1 MIKSKYIKQIR
12 FIGIAMTLVLAISG
26 CGGSSNDNSKNETE
40 MQVGK
45 LYTVNEGDRIV
56 NEDNAKI
63 EVIHHVNSN
72 IKQVKI
78 ISGSAYLLSSDVK
91 N

>member
-1 MIKSKYIKQIR
+1 
-12 FIGIAMTLVLAISG
+12 MTLVLAISG